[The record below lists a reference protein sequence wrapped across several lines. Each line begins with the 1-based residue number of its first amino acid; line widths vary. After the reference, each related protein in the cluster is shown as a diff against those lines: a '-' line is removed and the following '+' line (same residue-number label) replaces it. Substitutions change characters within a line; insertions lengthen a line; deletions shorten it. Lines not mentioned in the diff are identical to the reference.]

1 MKMKFNKENWSGE
14 TGEIDIDEELGSFT
28 YNDIKVFLE
37 TPNDDKFVR
46 EEFGLESY
54 DIIIDG
60 EKIGSVS
67 KLIEDSFD
75 TFTASFSN
83 SCDLYREDNNKF
95 IAVAKLITNIF

>member
-14 TGEIDIDEELGSFT
+14 TGEIDIDEELRYFT

-46 EEFGLESY
+46 EEFGIESY

-60 EKIGSVS
+60 EKMGSVS
-67 KLIEDSFD
+67 KMIDDSFD
-75 TFTASFSN
+75 TFTAFFD
-83 SCDLYREDNNKF
+83 SCTLYREDNNKF
-95 IAVAKLITNIF
+95 IAVAKLIASIF